1 MAQWEAELAE
11 LVTRRSGALV
21 GYAYSLTRDK
31 PQAEDLVQDALVKVY
46 SRLRRPPSAGGQARV
61 DLDRPEAT
69 NAEGYVR
76 RAILTIYL
84 DGYRRR
90 NHWSG
95 LKHLLADDEL
105 SPGAD
110 RVATARVD
118 VGTALKQLSP
128 RQREAVMMRF
138 FDDLTVPQIAAA
150 LGTSQGTIKRH
161 LFDATAVLRQ
171 ALADVSVPAMDTS
184 LDERLDA
191 VAGAVRRR
199 RTAKVGAVAG
209 VSMVLAIALAWG
221 AFAVKP
227 WIRSEPL
234 PADDK
239 VEYTPGYVPVGWSA
253 DYGLYCGMTVEELDA
268 LDAGTFEVEVTG
280 DLTPVANGT
289 TSHWELPVTISG
301 TVPASV
307 SRKLGTHFI
316 TDPFVLWI
324 HEGRVVDFVGAGWHG
339 GGLVQAALFEAGT
352 WSGTASA
359 ENSTSCREETYIP
372 NSFPIGELYANERQG
387 AGYELRVAA
396 VELRAQKRSDGA
408 TPLVISDSITV
419 DLDSGVAPAPT
430 FPPPSDDCSGAT
442 YASRDLAGEGLSEET
457 LAFAELLLEAV
468 TTCDSRRVAEL
479 GKGITTCPWLAW
491 SMPSVN
497 EVFALP
503 ETDGETP
510 YAAVARLLTETGPA
524 RNQSASGWVWPR
536 VAGAVTGGDDDA
548 AWEEAINAGAIS
560 QEQAAADRAEGI
572 YTGWRLSISDYI
584 DEPEGEDAP
593 GVRWTGFYDYEGA
606 DEWCSTPA
614 AESDPQCE

>member
-11 LVTRRSGALV
+11 LVLRRSGALV

-46 SRLRRPPSAGGQARV
+46 SRLRRPPSVAGQTQV

-95 LKHLLADDEL
+95 LKHLLADDV
-105 SPGAD
+105 SAPGAD

-138 FDDLTVPQIAAA
+138 FDDLTVPQIAEA

-171 ALADVSVPAMDTS
+171 ALADAPVPAMDTD
-184 LDERLDA
+184 LDERLDT

-209 VSMVLAIALAWG
+209 VSMVLAVVLAWG

-239 VEYTPGYVPVGWSA
+239 VEYTPGYVPASWST
-253 DYGLYCGMTVEELDA
+253 DDGVYCGMPVEELEA
-268 LDAGTFEVEVTG
+268 LDAGRFEVEITG
-280 DLTPVANGT
+280 GLAPRAHGIPTF
-289 TSHWELPVTISG
+289 WEVPVTVTG
-301 TVPASV
+301 TVPEDMADDERGYFMTSPLIV
-307 SRKLGTHFI
+307 WAH
-316 TDPFVLWI
+316 D
-324 HEGRVVDFVGAGWHG
+324 GRVVDLGTGWREADAEISWALSEDGA
-339 GGLVQAALFEAGT
+339 
-352 WSGTASA
+352 WSGPATAG
-359 ENSTSCREETYIP
+359 NSTTCREETLVADNPMGDEYD
-372 NSFPIGELYANERQG
+372 NERPG
-387 AGYELRVAA
+387 ASYELRV
-396 VELRAQKRSDGA
+396 VMSDGSA
-408 TPLVISDSITV
+408 SAADGKADLLVSDPVTV
-419 DLDSGVAPAPT
+419 ELDSGVAPAPT
-430 FPPPSDDCSGAT
+430 FPPPSDECSGAA
-442 YASRDLAGEGLSEET
+442 YAGRSLKAQDLPDDARDLALD
-457 LAFAELLLEAV
+457 LLEAV
-468 TTCDSRRVAEL
+468 TTCDARRVAEL
-479 GKGITTCPWLAW
+479 GEGLQTEPHATWA
-491 SMPSVN
+491 MPEVN

-503 ETDGETP
+503 ETDGRTP
-510 YAAVARLLTETGPA
+510 YATVARLLTETLPVSDELG
-524 RNQSASGWVWPR
+524 SDGTWPR
-536 VAGAVTGGDDDA
+536 VDRSVDSDA
-548 AWEEAINAGAIS
+548 AWQEAIDAGVVTE
-560 QEQAAADRAEGI
+560 EQAAEDRAAGR
-572 YTGWRLSISDYI
+572 YTGWQLGFISLGGD
-584 DEPEGEDAP
+584 P
-593 GVRWTGFYDYEGA
+593 VRRIWSDFYVGD
-606 DEWCSTPA
+606 DSWCSRPD
-614 AESDPQCE
+614 AEHGCR